1 MWKKRNKN
9 KKTAEESKHWS
20 IYGKPKKKGKHEIVF
35 DEGSRND
42 YLNGFHNRKVERRKK
57 ANEEKKIKDKEA
69 RTLEKLQRRN
79 HMAKAIQ
86 EMTGQGELEDALKE
100 MLPADE
106 VDDASDNEVDEVF
119 QSTEDNNTNEIVVKY
134 NAPGVVITAITSAV
148 VNEDGEEN
156 DGKPGVSAPITA
168 KSSVKHKP
176 STASGDES
184 KKSKSEIK
192 KINTNKKRKHPSGGH
207 KNKKFPNKKFKKN

>member
-1 MWKKRNKN
+1 MSLATKSHGEGDSRDDVSSFGSP
-9 KKTAEESKHWS
+9 THRLLT
-20 IYGKPKKKGKHEIVF
+20 IYSCH
-35 DEGSRND
+35 S
-42 YLNGFHNRKVERRKK
+42 
-57 ANEEKKIKDKEA
+57 
-69 RTLEKLQRRN
+69 
-79 HMAKAIQ
+79 
-86 EMTGQGELEDALKE
+86 GQGELEDALKE

-119 QSTEDNNTNEIVVKY
+119 QSTEDNNTNDIVVKY

-156 DGKPGVSAPITA
+156 DGKPGVSAPTTA